1 VDNPI
6 VHWTTVALL
15 SVASIVAIGT
25 PASGEIIKIVTP
37 PSLANVEGS
46 SFATPA
52 AVPRRIQFLIPAS
65 DFAGLPESHQRI
77 VAFNFRS
84 DAAQNQPF
92 DWASSD
98 SQIWFSTTDK
108 TPLTLTNKFDDNHG
122 ADKTLVHDGAFTL
135 PLLGTGPPQG
145 PRGLADGPRLD
156 TPFDYDP
163 SQGNLLLEWIR
174 FDNGNTPRIDVQ
186 PSLDAGS
193 RVLLNQTSAT
203 AATGSLNNVP
213 AVIRFEFDVVPEPSS
228 IALTC
233 FALACL
239 LIWRRKSGCLSRQ

>member
-1 VDNPI
+1 L
-6 VHWTTVALL
+6 T
-15 SVASIVAIGT
+15 
-25 PASGEIIKIVTP
+25 
-37 PSLANVEGS
+37 NVEGN

-52 AVPRRIQFLIPAS
+52 AVPRRIQFLFPAS
-65 DFAGLPESHQRI
+65 EFAGLPALQQRI

-98 SQIWFSTTDK
+98 SQIWLSTTDK
-108 TPLTLTNKFDDNHG
+108 TPLTLTNTFDNNHG

-145 PRGLADGPRLD
+145 PRDIADGPRLD

-163 SQGNLLLEWIR
+163 SQGNLLLEWVR
-174 FDNGNTPRIDVQ
+174 FDSGNTPRIDNQ
-186 PSLDAGS
+186 QSTDPGF

-203 AATGSLNNVP
+203 AATGTLNNVP
-213 AVIRFEFDVVPEPSS
+213 AVIRFEFAPVPEPSS
-228 IALTC
+228 IALTS
-233 FALACL
+233 LAFVCL
-239 LIWRRKSGCLSRQ
+239 LAWRRKSGCLPRP

>member
-1 VDNPI
+1 
-6 VHWTTVALL
+6 VALV
-15 SVASIVAIGT
+15 SIAGVVATGT
-25 PASGEIIKIVTP
+25 PAAGEIIKIVTP

-52 AVPRRIQFLIPAS
+52 AVPRRIQFLFPAS
-65 DFAGLPESHQRI
+65 EFAGLPESHQRI

-98 SQIWFSTTDK
+98 SQIWLSTTDK
-108 TPLTLTNKFDDNHG
+108 TPQTLTNTFDNNHG
-122 ADKTLVHDGAFTL
+122 PNKTLVHDGAISF
-135 PLLGTGPPQG
+135 PLLATGPPLG
-145 PRGLADGPRLD
+145 PRDLADGPRLD

-186 PSLDAGS
+186 PSLDPGS

-203 AATGSLNNVP
+203 AATGSFNNVP

-239 LIWRRKSGCLSRQ
+239 LIWQRNSGCLRP